1 MFSLPRPS
9 FRQLLTIAFLLVPAL
24 LAVVSVRGLYTL
36 ERLVLESRQGAE
48 RAARDLAELQRMDER
63 RVTMERAAR
72 QYLVLDDP
80 TLRANF
86 EAAARESAES
96 LARLADGALPATE
109 TKAWAEHLA
118 TIKAQI
124 DAPRASSFGRDE
136 ALTADF
142 RAFADTQARFAESV
156 QRAAEARSKTLLT
169 RLEEGREQLARQV
182 LASIGLAVLLAFG
195 FSMWLGRPLKR
206 LESAIVALGE
216 NRMAEPVDIP
226 GPADLR
232 ALGRRLDWL
241 RLRLAEL
248 DADKARFLRHVSHE
262 LKTPLAALR
271 EGVALLEE
279 GVAGALTE
287 SQREVARI
295 LRQNTMALQAQIEDL
310 LRFNAA
316 AFEARNVSRRRTD
329 LVELAKVRVAEQRL
343 QWQARSLQVTVS
355 SVSDGPAWAEV
366 DAEKIGVAFGNLLS
380 NAIRFSPTG
389 GTIRFDFSQ
398 RADGVRI
405 DVSDSGEGVAP
416 ADRARVFEPFY
427 RGERQPEGGLRG
439 SGIGLSIVQE
449 YVAAHGGR
457 IELVDDAPGAHF
469 RIELPHAHRD

>member
-1 MFSLPRPS
+1 MQPMFTLHRAS

-36 ERLVLESRQGAE
+36 ERLMVESRHGAE
-48 RAARDLAELQRMDER
+48 RAARDTAGLQRLEER

-86 EAAARESAES
+86 EAAARESS
-96 LARLADGALPATE
+96 DTLAALADGPLPPAEITRW
-109 TKAWAEHLA
+109 TEHLS

-124 DAPRASSFGRDE
+124 DAPRGSAYGRDE
-136 ALTADF
+136 ALSAEF
-142 RAFADTQARFAESV
+142 RAFAQTQARIADAV
-156 QRAAEARSKTLLT
+156 QRAAETRSKTVLE
-169 RLEEGREQLARQV
+169 RLEDARRQLAQQV
-182 LASIGLAVLLAFG
+182 LAAIGLAVLLAFG

-206 LESAIVALGE
+206 LEGAIVALGE
-216 NRMAEPVDIP
+216 NRMTEVVDIP

-232 ALGRRLDWL
+232 ELGRRLDWL

-279 GVAGALTE
+279 GVAGSLTE
-287 SQREVARI
+287 AQREVARI
-295 LRQNTMALQAQIEDL
+295 LRQNTMALQVQIEDL

-316 AFEARNVSRRRTD
+316 AFEARNISRRRVD
-329 LVELAKVRVAEQRL
+329 LAELARERVAEQRL
-343 QWQARSLQVTVS
+343 QLQARRLKVN
-355 SVSDGPAWAEV
+355 VSDGPVWAEV

-380 NAIRFSPTG
+380 NAIRFSPME
-389 GTIRFDFSQ
+389 GTIRFDFTQ
-398 RADGVRI
+398 RAEGVQI
-405 DVSDSGEGVAP
+405 DISDTGAGVAP
-416 ADRARVFEPFY
+416 ADRAHVFEPFY
-427 RGERQPEGGLRG
+427 RGERQPETDLRG

-449 YVAAHGGR
+449 CVVAHAGR
-457 IELVDDAPGAHF
+457 IELLGDAPGAHF

>member
-9 FRQLLTIAFLLVPAL
+9 FRQLLTIAFLLVPAW
-24 LAVVSVRGLYTL
+24 LAVVSVRGVVTL
-36 ERLVLESRQGAE
+36 ERLLLESRQGAE
-48 RAARDLAELQRMDER
+48 RAARDTADLQRLEER

-86 EAAARESAES
+86 EAAGREAAES
-96 LARLADGALPATE
+96 LAKLADGALPAAE
-109 TKAWAEHLA
+109 TQRWADHLA

-124 DAPRASSFGRDE
+124 DAPRSSSLGRDE

-142 RAFADTQARFAESV
+142 RAFADTQARIAEAV
-156 QRAAEARSKTLLT
+156 QRSAEARSKTLLT
-169 RLEEGREQLARQV
+169 RLEAARQQLARQV
-182 LASIGLAVLLAFG
+182 IAAIGLAVLLAFG

-216 NRMAEPVDIP
+216 NRMADTVDIP

-241 RLRLAEL
+241 RLRLAEF
-248 DADKARFLRHVSHE
+248 DADKMRFLRHVSHE

-279 GVAGALTE
+279 GVAGALNE

-295 LRQNTMALQAQIEDL
+295 LRQNTMALQQQIEDL
-310 LRFNAA
+310 LRYNAA
-316 AFEARNVSRRRTD
+316 AFEARNLARRRTD
-329 LVELAKVRVAEQRL
+329 LVELTRQRVAEQRL
-343 QWQARSLQVTVS
+343 QWQARRLQVN
-355 SVSDGPAWAEV
+355 VSDGPMWAEV
-366 DAEKIGVAFGNLLS
+366 DAEKIGVALGNLLS
-380 NAIRFSPTG
+380 NAIRFSPME
-389 GTIRFDFSQ
+389 GTIRFDFTQRSQ
-398 RADGVRI
+398 GVQI
-405 DVSDSGEGVAP
+405 DISDTGTGVAL

-427 RGERQPEGGLRG
+427 RGERQPESGLRC
-439 SGIGLSIVQE
+439 SSIGMSIVQE
-449 YVAAHGGR
+449 CVTAHGGR
-457 IELVDDAPGAHF
+457 IELLDAGPGAHF